1 MTILQSCFHLAR
13 LNFLSYRVFR
23 VKLYDGPDVVVG
35 ISSLCKM
42 IDVSNYTSS
51 RNFSG
56 GVWQLKLC
64 YPCKYPN

>member
-1 MTILQSCFHLAR
+1 MR
-13 LNFLSYRVFR
+13 LLYDNPAVLFPFGAFEFLSYRVFR

-42 IDVSNYTSS
+42 TDVSNYTSS

-56 GVWQLKLC
+56 GV
-64 YPCKYPN
+64 